1 MSKLEKEV
9 KVLNVDVELLQKKL
23 DNLGA
28 KSKGEKKQKIY
39 VYDVPT
45 LYHRFLEI
53 RELLNS
59 DSEMIINTNL
69 KKLKVLVLEF
79 GDLLNQDQETD
90 LLSHLKIDNLDEI
103 LLLPLEQLKAI
114 LIDEKFENEIK
125 KFGINPNKWI
135 RLRES
140 NNKIELTTK
149 HILEKQN
156 DKFQNVIETEI
167 EVSSL
172 EETNRLLEN
181 IGIARRSYQEKIRY
195 SYEYKTAEIE
205 IDIWPKL
212 QPYMEIE
219 CDDEETIN
227 EIIEKLNLKSNEVV
241 SLNTEQLYKRIGVD
255 VHSMSELKF

>member
-9 KVLNVDVELLQKKL
+9 KVLNVDVQKLQKKL
-23 DNLGA
+23 ENIGA
-28 KSKGEKKQKIY
+28 KNKGEKQQKIY

-45 LYHRFLEI
+45 LYYRFLEI

-69 KKLKVLVLEF
+69 KKLEILIFELN
-79 GDLLNQDQETD
+79 DLLEEEKRIA
-90 LLSHLKIDNLDEI
+90 LLHHLSIDSFDELSNLS
-103 LLLPLEQLKAI
+103 LNQLKDI
-114 LIDEKFENEIK
+114 LCDDMLEKEIK
-125 KFGINPNKWI
+125 RFSINPNKWI

-140 NNKIELTTK
+140 NNKVELTTK

-156 DKFQNVIETEI
+156 SKFQNVIETEI

-172 EETNRLLEN
+172 DETNRLLEN

-195 SYEYKTAEIE
+195 SYEYKNAEIE

-219 CDDEETIN
+219 CDDEMVIE
-227 EIIEKLNLKSNEVV
+227 EIIDKLDLKNNEVV
-241 SLNTEQLYKRIGVD
+241 SLNTEQLYRRIGID
-255 VHSMSELKF
+255 VHSMSELRF

>member
-9 KVLNVDVELLQKKL
+9 KVLNVDVQQLQKKL
-23 DNLGA
+23 ENIGA
-28 KSKGEKKQKIY
+28 KNKGEKNQKIY
-39 VYDVPT
+39 VYDIPT

-53 RELLNS
+53 RDLLNS
-59 DSEMIINTNL
+59 DSEMIVNTNL
-69 KKLKVLVLEF
+69 KKLEVLILELN
-79 GDLLNQDQETD
+79 DLLKDEKRIE
-90 LLSHLKIDNLDEI
+90 LLQFLNIKTLDE
-103 LLLPLEQLKAI
+103 LTSLPLKKIIDI
-114 LIDEKFENEIK
+114 LYSDTFENEIK
-125 KFGINPNKWI
+125 SFGINPNKWI
-135 RLRES
+135 RLRKS

-156 DKFQNVIETEI
+156 NKFQNVIETEI

-205 IDIWPKL
+205 IDIWPQL
-212 QPYMEIE
+212 DPYMEIE
-219 CDDEETIN
+219 CDDENIIE
-227 EIIEKLNLKSNEVV
+227 EIIEKLDLKNNEIV
-241 SLNTEQLYKRIGVD
+241 SLNTEQLYKRIGID